1 MGNYYN
7 KNFAVNSPIFIILL
21 IGTLFLGIVFRQN
34 IDMPNLLPASHVSTL
49 SKFGLTLNF
58 INSSTLFFC
67 WIEFILSIGTI
78 LALYFL
84 GQNIVGKTAGICAAF
99 TFAVYPYF
107 ITRMYSINIFLLF
120 SFVMYLLFMYI
131 GVHSMSKL
139 WNFISGIFFMI
150 ASIIE
155 PAFLIIGL
163 IPYIYFLIKQKHVA
177 VLNSFLF
184 FLLGVILMLGLFTLV
199 ASLKGNLYNLIPIGD
214 SIGALLNGLK
224 AFFSNPINYITGTI
238 WPYLKNT
245 FAYPIV
251 GGTYSYIHY
260 FIVTLSI
267 LGVLYSFINENIRI
281 LSILLIF
288 MLLQS
293 FFMSYE
299 YIILFIMLILIASF
313 MIDKVVKDVLKI

>member
-7 KNFAVNSPIFIILL
+7 KNFVVNSPIFIILL

-49 SKFGLTLNF
+49 SKFGLSINF

-67 WIEFILSIGTI
+67 WVEFILSIGTI
-78 LALYFL
+78 LTLYFL
-84 GQNIVGKTAGICAAF
+84 GQNIIGKTAGICAAF

-107 ITRMYSINIFLLF
+107 INRMYSINIFLLF

-150 ASIIE
+150 ACVIE
-155 PAFLIIGL
+155 PAFLILGVL
-163 IPYIYFLIKQKHVA
+163 PYIYFLIKQKHVA

-199 ASLKGNLYNLIPIGD
+199 ASLKGNLYNLIPLDD
-214 SIGALLNGLK
+214 SFSSLINGLK
-224 AFFSNPINYITGTI
+224 AFFSSPINYITGTI
-238 WPYLKNT
+238 WPILKE
-245 FAYPIV
+245 FAYPRSS
-251 GGTYSYIHY
+251 GTYSYLHY

-281 LSILLIF
+281 LSIILIF